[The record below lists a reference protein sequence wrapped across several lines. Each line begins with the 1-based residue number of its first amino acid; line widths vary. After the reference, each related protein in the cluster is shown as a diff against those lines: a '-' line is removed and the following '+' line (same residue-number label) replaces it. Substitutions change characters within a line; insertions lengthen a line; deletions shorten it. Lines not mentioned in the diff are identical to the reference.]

1 MPRNTNQGKAY
12 TLEELIRL
20 GTINSFGPYNNAVTG
35 ALMESKTNRIEKEKL
50 EEENKRLKSL
60 LDEALHAQYIK
71 DVRNG
76 K

>member
-12 TLEELIRL
+12 TLEELIRW